1 MQLNNKTVVIIL
13 RSWLGNTI
21 IIFVIKV
28 ARVVNLKLAFK
39 EWFFYNLIIQIK
51 LYKIPYLNL
60 DKTLLFLTNQ
70 VICLKNFKLW
80 RARNTAK
87 FNIFLWNFAHVSYLM
102 MSTKQCSG
110 FFKFCLDLEFIF
122 QNITTG
128 LKLTIWFNENI

>member
-1 MQLNNKTVVIIL
+1 MQWNNKTVVIIL

-80 RARNTAK
+80 RARNTVK

-110 FFKFCLDLEFIF
+110 FFKFCLDLEFTF